1 MPRVQ
6 GSRLSAPD
14 AFAVTSPRADPRQPP
29 ALAHV
34 RRFRLRRLKH
44 EIRAAIAEGLTPLVL
59 DASDDHVVDTFFS
72 YSADAIVLDAKKM
85 SLDATLRK
93 QPDRAALDAA
103 RKRVVLAMKNGS
115 QLVVATQQAAVDF
128 VGRFSAPDLLPIEL
142 FAAAGK
148 GFVNVPE
155 DGDGGVWGL
164 LDRPRTSALFRP
176 ADTVDTAGLAVC
188 RRDFALVVTSRF
200 SAESADHFL
209 FREGYGLPARDS
221 FRVLELDLSPEPPG
235 AAGAD
240 EDDAADGG
248 DADGDAD
255 DQISREAREHP
266 ELLDDPRLMP
276 S

>member
-1 MPRVQ
+1 MPRVE

-14 AFAVTSPRADPRQPP
+14 AFAVSSPRADARQPP

-59 DASDDHVVDTFFS
+59 DSSDDHVVDTFFS

-128 VGRFSAPDLLPIEL
+128 VGRFSAPDMLPLEL
-142 FAAAGK
+142 FSRAGRD
-148 GFVNVPE
+148 FVNVPE
-155 DGDGGVWGL
+155 DSDGGVWGL
-164 LDRPRTSALFRP
+164 LDRPATSALFRP

-188 RRDFALVVTSRF
+188 RRDFATVVTSRF
-200 SAESADHFL
+200 SAENAEHFL
-209 FREGYGLPARDS
+209 FREGYGLPPREH
-221 FRVLELDLSPEPPG
+221 FRMLELDLSPEPPG
-235 AAGAD
+235 GSSD
-240 EDDAADGG
+240 DDAAEGG
-248 DADGDAD
+248 DADSDAED
-255 DQISREAREHP
+255 CDQIAREAREHP
-266 ELLDDPRLMP
+266 ELLDERRLQP

>member
-1 MPRVQ
+1 MPRVE

-59 DASDDHVVDTFFS
+59 DSSDDHVVDTFFS

-128 VGRFSAPDLLPIEL
+128 HRFSAPEMLPLEL
-142 FAAAGK
+142 FSRAGR

-164 LDRPRTSALFRP
+164 LDRPATSALFRP

-188 RRDFALVVTSRF
+188 RRDFATVVTSRF
-200 SAESADHFL
+200 SAENAEHFL
-209 FREGYGLPARDS
+209 FREGYGLPPREQ
-221 FRVLELDLSPEPPG
+221 FRMLELDLSPEPSEG
-235 AAGAD
+235 SS
-240 EDDAADGG
+240 EDDAAEGS
-248 DADGDAD
+248 DADSDAGDC
-255 DQISREAREHP
+255 DQITREAREHP
-266 ELLDDPRLMP
+266 ELLGDRRLPP